1 MIGSSATR
9 VFSGFREKCYVVSYL
24 LNLLVR
30 SPQISTSSSIIEEIE
45 GLHDTGLALM
55 TYFYC
60 DFKDKTKQ
68 DVTGLLASLVAQ
80 LSAKSDPCYNILSA
94 LYSKYDA
101 GSRQPNED
109 ALFECLKSM
118 LQIQGQ
124 PPIYLIIDAV
134 DECSNS
140 SDIVSLRDRVLA
152 LVETLIALRL
162 PSIRVCVT
170 SRPEADIRASLED
183 LASHT
188 ISLHD
193 QSGQKND
200 IVDYINFVVHSDR
213 NMRKWR
219 IEDKKLVIETLSQ
232 KADGM

>member
-1 MIGSSATR
+1 
-9 VFSGFREKCYVVSYL
+9 VVSFFQKL
-24 LNLLVR
+24 FVLSFQV
-30 SPQISTSSSIIEEIE
+30 STSSSIIEEIE
-45 GLHDTGLALM
+45 GLHDTGLALL

-60 DFKDKTKQ
+60 DFKDKKKQ
-68 DVTGLLASLVAQ
+68 DITSLLASLVAK
-80 LSAKSDPCYNILSA
+80 LSAKSNPCYNVLSA

-109 ALFECLKSM
+109 ALFECLKNM
-118 LQIQGQ
+118 LQIERQ
-124 PPIYLIIDAV
+124 PPVYLIIDAV
-134 DECSNS
+134 DECPNS
-140 SDIVSLRDRVLA
+140 SDIVSPRDRVLA
-152 LVETLIALRL
+152 LVENLIALRL

-170 SRPEADIRASLED
+170 SRPEADIRASLES

-193 QSGQKND
+193 QSGQMND
-200 IVDYINFVVHSDR
+200 IVDYIRFVVHSDR

-219 IEDKKLVIETLSQ
+219 VEDKKLVIETLSQ